1 MPQGWCEMEIRADLV
16 PAGVAPT
23 DPLVRP
29 VVLCILDGWGVSDRM
44 EGNAVDIGR
53 TDNLDRIMYEGC
65 RTTIEVSG
73 SAVGLPEGQ
82 MGNSEI
88 GHLNM
93 GAGRVVHQSLTR
105 INGAIKDGS
114 FFTNQSIV
122 EAMDLAR
129 ERDSSLHLM
138 GLVSKGGVHSHIDH
152 LNALLMMAEKH
163 GLKKVYVHAFTDGRD
178 VPPLGTVKDLLE
190 LEAEMSL
197 LGVGKI
203 ATIMGRYY
211 GMDRDNRWERTKLA
225 YDCIVLGEGL
235 RADSTE
241 DAVADAYLRM
251 ETDEFIRPTRITH
264 EPGSLIQ
271 SGDSV
276 IFFNFR
282 PDRPRQISY
291 AMTDPFF
298 NDFPRARQPILHFVC
313 MTQYDERIPAYIAF
327 FPNPTSKC
335 LAEVISDNGLAQL
348 KVAET
353 EKYAHVTYFFNGGR
367 EEPFPGETRV
377 LVPSPKVATYDMIP
391 EMSAW
396 GITGVVI
403 RNLESRDYDLI
414 VVNFANMD
422 MVGHTGDLKATI
434 KAVETVDACV
444 KQVLDA
450 VTAQG
455 GAMIITSDHG
465 NAEEMVYDEDR
476 SPHTAHT
483 VNPVPLCVLGARPM
497 KLRNGGGLS
506 DVAPTVLDLMGIPLP
521 EEMTGRSLIEPD

>member
-1 MPQGWCEMEIRADLV
+1 MEI
-16 PAGVAPT
+16 
-23 DPLVRP
+23 
-29 VVLCILDGWGVSDRM
+29 
-44 EGNAVDIGR
+44 GN
-53 TDNLDRIMYEGC
+53 TPNLDRIMYEGC
-65 RTTIEVSG
+65 RTTIKVSG

-93 GAGRVVHQSLTR
+93 GAGRIVYQSLTR
-105 INGAIKDGS
+105 INKAIKEGTLYS
-114 FFTNQSIV
+114 NQAIV

-152 LNALLMMAEKH
+152 LKALLKMAEKH
-163 GLKKVYVHAFTDGRD
+163 GLRRVYVHAFTDGRD
-178 VPPLGTVKDLLE
+178 VPPVGAADDLVE
-190 LEAEMSL
+190 LESVMSL
-197 LGVGKI
+197 LGVGRI
-203 ATIMGRYY
+203 ATVMGRYY

-225 YDCIVLGEGL
+225 YDCIVQGEGL
-235 RADSTE
+235 RSESAE
-241 DAVADAYLRM
+241 DAVAEAYQRM
-251 ETDEFIRPTRITH
+251 ETDEFIRPTRVTH
-264 EPGSLIQ
+264 EPESLIQ

-282 PDRPRQISY
+282 PDRARQLSY

-298 NDFPRARQPILHFVC
+298 NDFPRVHQPIVHFVC
-313 MTQYDERIPAYIAF
+313 MTQYDERIPAYIAY
-327 FPNPTSKC
+327 FPHLVTNC

-396 GITGVVI
+396 GITGVIV

-414 VVNFANMD
+414 IVNYANMD
-422 MVGHTGDLKATI
+422 MVGHTGDLRATV

-444 KQVLDA
+444 KQVWEA
-450 VTAQG
+450 VSAAG

-465 NAEEMVYDEDR
+465 NAEDMVYEEDR

-483 VNPVPLCVLGARPM
+483 VNPVPFCIVSNRPLDIR
-497 KLRNGGGLS
+497 KDGGLS
-506 DVAPTVLDLMGIPLP
+506 DVAPTVLDLMGIPQP
-521 EEMTGRSLIEPD
+521 EEMTGRSLIISD